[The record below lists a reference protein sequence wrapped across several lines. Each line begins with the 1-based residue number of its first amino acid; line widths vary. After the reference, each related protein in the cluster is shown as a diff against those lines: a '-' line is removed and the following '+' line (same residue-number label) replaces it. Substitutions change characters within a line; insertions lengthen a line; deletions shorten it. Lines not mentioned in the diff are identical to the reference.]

1 MRDSPRAPASSSSSS
16 SSPRP
21 RGAVRA
27 NGAATPSASSDPP
40 DRRTESVPLTSADL
54 RRWIDDRGGGAE
66 LIRCDG
72 ALTPDVAS
80 SAAALGVPVDRVVK
94 SLLFACDDRFV
105 VVVTNGET
113 RVDAKKLARRF
124 GCANRRVRLA
134 TPEETV
140 RRTGFAPG
148 TVPPFGHRDST
159 LPVLVDAAVPTLP
172 GGGFVYGGGGD
183 VDVEVR
189 VAVDELVSLTN
200 GELLDVKRE
209 EPAPAPPARAASPL
223 WESMDG
229 RGEQSEQSEEQHPK
243 TTRAA
248 ASSSSPARVPVDRAR
263 SRYDERYG
271 PESHPVSPSVASVMG
286 KPWRAAAAEAAADP
300 TLVRVVAEVRRVR
313 RVAKRLAFA
322 NVRPLETP
330 TRVAPD
336 AVDLAQRAE
345 ARADAGVLSDDAG
358 TILLDAGT
366 EESGRMFF
374 SGGDDPAGSSRVV
387 PVVGAPVHLGAGTN
401 LQLIVGRSLGA
412 RLRDPEAGAEAT
424 IDRLRKRGG
433 VVVAEG
439 RLQENPRAT
448 TVDLVCRTLE
458 WVEGEDALELLR
470 DAPDEED
477 EAEKLLP
484 LPPHREVTETS
495 RGEPAAASSS
505 FRYASRAEREEA
517 WGVGPGAVVDAA
529 REDDAAAAA
538 RAFARLRVGER
549 EGPMRRFPALPDEKI
564 HWVDDAAGLTF
575 ALETIRSGGGVEGGD
590 VEGGGVDR
598 KRRTSTRGSYRVVG
612 LDCEWRPSASS
623 PVALV
628 QAATRDAVFLIDALK
643 LAESPESLAALD
655 AFLGAVFADASL
667 VKLGFGF
674 AHDLRRLRRGY
685 PTLRS
690 AGGDAA
696 SAAARVSMVDARQ
709 AALVAFPHKA
719 RGIRRAGLAVLSAS
733 VLGAYVDKTEQCS
746 DWARRP
752 LTPSQIAYAA
762 ADAHLLTVAF
772 DRCVAEAPDAIE
784 AALRDP
790 ERPLEGGGGRTPGA
804 SDDDDEV
811 EETTGGRRRKR
822 GGGGGGGGAD
832 APTRAATRAPTRT
845 PRPPPG
851 PPMRVSDVVRA
862 VGRSFESR
870 KAVADALDGY
880 PANGGGSGGGR
891 GGVET
896 RGDFVVVFVNVG
908 DGKGRRYGNEFWE
921 EESSGR
927 RRHRSEADADADG
940 GDVDAEDV
948 GNAEDV
954 GVSSSAGTSSSA
966 AVMMSWFSGTRADGA
981 PRSVAEILRASRE
994 ADAAEAEDAAEA
1006 DEGEPGPRANENE
1019 NKTKTAVLFL
1029 RVGRGGPYVCCGRL
1043 VAAGIRAGGEG
1054 GAGTRID
1061 FRLADADRLRA
1072 SGAFRDAV
1080 GRFLRAPGGEGVSVG
1095 AGRG

>member
-1 MRDSPRAPASSSSSS
+1 MRDSPRAPGASSPSSSSSS
-16 SSPRP
+16 SSSRP

-40 DRRTESVPLTSADL
+40 DRRTESAPLTSADL

-140 RRTGFAPG
+140 QRTGFAPG

-189 VAVDELVSLTN
+189 VAVDELVRLTN

-209 EPAPAPPARAASPL
+209 EPAPAARVGDRSGAIDDPAA
-223 WESMDG
+223 MDG
-229 RGEQSEQSEEQHPK
+229 RSEKNGEEQHPK
-243 TTRAA
+243 PRATA
-248 ASSSSPARVPVDRAR
+248 ASSSPARVPVDRAR
-263 SRYDERYG
+263 SRYDERCG

-286 KPWRAAAAEAAADP
+286 KPWREAAAEAAADP

-358 TILLDAGT
+358 TILLDDAGT
-366 EESGRMFF
+366 EEGAMFF

-387 PVVGAPVHLGAGTN
+387 PVVGAPVPLRAGTN

-484 LPPHREVTETS
+484 LPPHREVTEAS

-529 REDDAAAAA
+529 REEDAAAS

-575 ALETIRSGGGVEGGD
+575 ALETIRSEGGVEGGG

-612 LDCEWRPSASS
+612 LDCEWRPSSSS

-674 AHDLRRLRRGY
+674 AHDLRRLRRGT
-685 PTLRS
+685 PRFDPPAATRRAPPLGSRWWTRGRRRS
-690 AGGDAA
+690 
-696 SAAARVSMVDARQ
+696 SRSRT
-709 AALVAFPHKA
+709 
-719 RGIRRAGLAVLSAS
+719 RRAGS
-733 VLGAYVDKTEQCS
+733 GARGSRCYPRACS
-746 DWARRP
+746 
-752 LTPSQIAYAA
+752 
-762 ADAHLLTVAF
+762 
-772 DRCVAEAPDAIE
+772 
-784 AALRDP
+784 
-790 ERPLEGGGGRTPGA
+790 GRTW
-804 SDDDDEV
+804 
-811 EETTGGRRRKR
+811 TRRSS
-822 GGGGGGGGAD
+822 
-832 APTRAATRAPTRT
+832 AAI
-845 PRPPPG
+845 
-851 PPMRVSDVVRA
+851 
-862 VGRSFESR
+862 
-870 KAVADALDGY
+870 
-880 PANGGGSGGGR
+880 GR
-891 GGVET
+891 GG
-896 RGDFVVVFVNVG
+896 R
-908 DGKGRRYGNEFWE
+908 
-921 EESSGR
+921 
-927 RRHRSEADADADG
+927 
-940 GDVDAEDV
+940 
-948 GNAEDV
+948 
-954 GVSSSAGTSSSA
+954 
-966 AVMMSWFSGTRADGA
+966 
-981 PRSVAEILRASRE
+981 
-994 ADAAEAEDAAEA
+994 
-1006 DEGEPGPRANENE
+1006 
-1019 NKTKTAVLFL
+1019 
-1029 RVGRGGPYVCCGRL
+1029 
-1043 VAAGIRAGGEG
+1043 
-1054 GAGTRID
+1054 
-1061 FRLADADRLRA
+1061 
-1072 SGAFRDAV
+1072 
-1080 GRFLRAPGGEGVSVG
+1080 
-1095 AGRG
+1095 